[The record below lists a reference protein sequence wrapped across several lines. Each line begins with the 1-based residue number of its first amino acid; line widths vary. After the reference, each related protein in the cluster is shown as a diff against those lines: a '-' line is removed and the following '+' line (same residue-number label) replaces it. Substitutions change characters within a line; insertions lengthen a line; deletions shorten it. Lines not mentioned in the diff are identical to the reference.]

1 MPIEKVTA
9 IVLTGTAILYDNHRW
24 LEVARALGGAFAE
37 RAAVADEDDL
47 FVADNFAAL
56 KANGLVSAGVPAEL
70 GGGGAT
76 HAQLCDVLRELARH
90 CSSTALAFSMHT
102 HQVAVAAWRWR
113 HQQAPLEDL
122 LKRVANENIVL
133 ISSGGSDWL
142 QGTGK
147 AERVTDGYRINAR
160 KIFASGSPAGDLLMT
175 GAVYE
180 DPHNGPTVLHFAVPM
195 TAPGVRIDPIWK
207 VLGMRGTGS
216 HDVLLENVFIA
227 DGAISGKRPQGKW
240 NPLFHVISMI
250 AIALIYSTYVGVA
263 EAARDLA
270 MKQARLRRVDGH
282 VRHLIGGMTNELAI
296 AQLALA
302 DMMAA
307 AATNDPGLPTT
318 NRIFV
323 GRTLVA
329 RAVLATA
336 DLAMQAAGGAAF
348 YRRLNLERFFR
359 DAQAARY
366 HPLQEGAQREL
377 AARIALGED
386 LD

>member
-1 MPIEKVTA
+1 MNRPILHDSK
-9 IVLTGTAILYDNHRW
+9 RW
-24 LEVARALGGAFAE
+24 LELARTLGGTFAE
-37 RAAVADEDDL
+37 RAAAADEDDV

-56 KANGLVSAGVPAEL
+56 KANGLVSAGVPAGL

-76 HAQLCDVLRELARH
+76 HAELCGVLRELARH

-113 HQQAPLEDL
+113 HQKAAVEGL
-122 LKRVANENIVL
+122 LKRVASENIVL
-133 ISSGGSDWL
+133 VSSGGSDWL
-142 QGTGK
+142 RGSGK
-147 AERVTDGYRINAR
+147 AERVEGGYRINAR
-160 KIFASGSPAGDLLMT
+160 KIFASGSPVGDLLMT

-180 DPHNGPTVLHFAVPM
+180 DPQDGPTVLHFAVPM
-195 TAPGVRIDPIWK
+195 TAAGVRIDPIWQ

-216 HDVLLENVFIA
+216 HDILLEDVFIPDA
-227 DGAISGKRPQGKW
+227 AVSGKRPQGKW
-240 NPLFHVISMI
+240 TPLFQVISMI
-250 AIALIYSTYVGVA
+250 AISLIYSVYVGVA

-270 MKQARLRRVDGH
+270 VKQAGWRRVDGH
-282 VRHLIGGMTNELAI
+282 VRHLVGGMENELAI

-302 DMMAA
+302 DMIAA
-307 AATNDPGLPTT
+307 AATNDPGFHTT
-318 NRIFV
+318 NRVFV

-329 RAVLATA
+329 RAVLATV

-348 YRRLNLERFFR
+348 YRRLNLERLFR
-359 DAQAARY
+359 DAQGARY

-386 LD
+386 PDGTMITA

>member
-1 MPIEKVTA
+1 MISVMNRPILPDDK
-9 IVLTGTAILYDNHRW
+9 RW
-24 LEVARALGGAFAE
+24 LELARTLGGTFAE
-37 RAAVADEDDL
+37 RAAAADEDDA

-113 HQQAPLEDL
+113 HQQAPLEGL

-133 ISSGGSDWL
+133 LSSGGSDWL
-142 QGTGK
+142 HGTGK
-147 AERVTDGYRINAR
+147 AERVAGGYRINAR

-180 DPHNGPTVLHFAVPM
+180 DPQDGPTVLHFAVPM
-195 TAPGVRIDPIWK
+195 TAAGVRIDPIWK

-216 HDVLLENVFIA
+216 HDILLEDVFVPDA
-227 DGAISGKRPQGKW
+227 AVSGKRPQGKW

-250 AIALIYSTYVGVA
+250 AFSLIYSAYVGVA
-263 EAARDLA
+263 EAARD
-270 MKQARLRRVDGH
+270 QAVKHAGLRRVDGH
-282 VRHLIGGMTNELAI
+282 VRHLVGGMENEVAI

-302 DMMAA
+302 DMIAA
-307 AATNDPGLPTT
+307 AATNDPGFQTT
-318 NRIFV
+318 NRVFV
-323 GRTLVA
+323 DRTLIV
-329 RAVLATA
+329 RAVLATV

-348 YRRLNLERFFR
+348 YRRFSLERLFR
-359 DAQAARY
+359 DAQGARY
-366 HPLQEGAQREL
+366 HPLQEGAQREF

-386 LD
+386 PDGTVAGG

>member
-1 MPIEKVTA
+1 MD
-9 IVLTGTAILYDNHRW
+9 TAILDDKHRW

-37 RAAVADEDDL
+37 RAAAADEDDL

-56 KANGLVSAGVPAEL
+56 KASGLVSAGVPTEL
-70 GGGGAT
+70 RGGGAT

-113 HQQAPLEDL
+113 HQQAPLEGL
-122 LKRVANENIVL
+122 LRRVATENIVL
-133 ISSGGSDWL
+133 VSSGGSDWL
-142 QGTGK
+142 HGSGK
-147 AERVTDGYRINAR
+147 AERVEGGYRINAR

-180 DPHNGPTVLHFAVPM
+180 DPQHGPTVLHFAVPM
-195 TAPGVRIDPIWK
+195 TAPGVRIDPIWQ

-227 DGAISGKRPQGKW
+227 DGAISGQRPQGKW
-240 NPLFHVISMI
+240 TALFHVISML
-250 AIALIYSTYVGVA
+250 AFSLIYATYVGVA
-263 EAARDLA
+263 EAACELA
-270 MKQARLRRVDGH
+270 VKQGRLRRVDGH

-302 DMMAA
+302 DMIAA
-307 AATNDPGLPTT
+307 AATNEPGLPTT
-318 NRIFV
+318 NRVFV
-323 GRTLVA
+323 GRTLVG
-329 RAVLATA
+329 RAVLATV

-359 DAQAARY
+359 DAQGARY

-377 AARIALGED
+377 AARVALGED
-386 LD
+386 VD